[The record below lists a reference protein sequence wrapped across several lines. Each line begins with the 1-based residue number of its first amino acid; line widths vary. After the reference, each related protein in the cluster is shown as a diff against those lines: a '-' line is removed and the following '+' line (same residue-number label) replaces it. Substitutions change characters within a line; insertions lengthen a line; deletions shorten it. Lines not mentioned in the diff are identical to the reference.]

1 MSVVSCGSEDTP
13 ADDTDQSTTTTT
25 TAETTL
31 VKEPDFPDV
40 TFDNEEILFLTESRN
55 DIYDCREIYAESET
69 G

>member
-1 MSVVSCGSEDTP
+1 MKYTVKRAMSLTLLTAILMSVVSCGSEGTP

-40 TFDNEEILFLTESRN
+40 TFDNE
-55 DIYDCREIYAESET
+55 
-69 G
+69 